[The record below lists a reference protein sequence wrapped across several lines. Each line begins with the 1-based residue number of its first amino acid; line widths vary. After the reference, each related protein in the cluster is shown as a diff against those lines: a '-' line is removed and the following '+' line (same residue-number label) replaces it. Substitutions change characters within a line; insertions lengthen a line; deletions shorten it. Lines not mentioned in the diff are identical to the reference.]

1 MTSKTKKSPSSSAEQ
16 LELKRNTAKQQIYS
30 YVRKKWLTETPEE
43 AVRQGYLLTLVNEYG
58 YTLEQIEEE
67 VNVAGRGSGKARA
80 DYLIYRT
87 AKAKTDGEHP
97 LIVVECKAENVAVD
111 QATYE
116 QGSNY
121 AQYSHAQF
129 FVCHNQR
136 DTKVFKVDQTKR
148 APNFAEVENIPS
160 NGATQ
165 QEIDRLM
172 SELVTLDGKTFA
184 GILHECHNI
193 IRNREHLDPAAAFDE
208 IAKVLFVKIGQERRM
223 KSGRS
228 TKNLFT
234 AQELV
239 EDKVKFDEPINNLF
253 SQTKKDYK
261 ADQIFAKDEKIN
273 LRHETAVAIVKK
285 LERYNLSDTTD
296 DVKGIAFERFLGRTF
311 RGDIGQYFTPRP
323 IVDFMVQLL
332 DPQPGEVICD
342 PASGSGGFLIRAF
355 QHVRHQILKETDVQY
370 ETFKKQVEADN
381 TLSKEDAA
389 RQLTQKYTE
398 LQADLQ
404 QDKEGSRMW
413 LLSNRSIYGT
423 DANERMARTSKMNM
437 IMHGD
442 GHGGVHHHNG
452 LLNVNGIFENRFDLI
467 LTNPPFG
474 ASVEP
479 SDRITDTELDSD
491 VEREYEK
498 RYGQPYKEARAALK
512 AQEGNALAAL
522 YKIPFLNTT
531 QGQTRTLAKI
541 KTELIFIE
549 RCLNLLKPGGR
560 MGILLPEGVFNNSRD
575 TAIREFVED
584 QAQLLAVISLPQDTF
599 VAAGAS
605 VKSSLL
611 FARKRTTTEQ
621 TLYDSAKTQAHT
633 DAKTKDDANP
643 EVKTERQRLQTEI
656 AGYDTE
662 RTKQAALGRDKAQP
676 QAVRDAAKEAE
687 RQANT
692 HVRAAKKQ
700 SDQYEKTRANAVAL
714 AARRLLKA
722 KLDYPIFMYDAQ
734 HVGMTSTGDV
744 DRNEL
749 VPGDLPEGV
758 PESALELYHQFQ
770 HNPELF
776 FA

>member
-1 MTSKTKKSPSSSAEQ
+1 MTSKAKKSPAPSAGQ
-16 LELKRNTAKQQIYS
+16 IELRRNPTQQKIYS
-30 YVRKKWLTETPEE
+30 HVRRKWLTETPEE
-43 AVRQGYLLTLVNEYG
+43 AVRQEYLLTLVNEYG

-67 VNVAGRGSGKARA
+67 VNVAGRGSGNARA

-97 LIVVECKAENVAVD
+97 LIVVECKAENVPVN

-148 APNFAEVENIPS
+148 APNFAEVENIPA

-165 QEIDRLM
+165 QEIERLM

-223 KSGRS
+223 KAGRS

-234 AQELV
+234 GQELV
-239 EDKVKFDEPINNLF
+239 EDRVKFDDPINNLF
-253 SQTKKDYK
+253 IQTKRDYK
-261 ADQIFAKDEKIN
+261 ADQIFSNDEKIN
-273 LRHETAVAIVKK
+273 LRHDTAVAIVKK

-332 DPQPGEVICD
+332 DPRPGEVICD

-355 QHVRHQILKETDVQY
+355 QHIRNQILKETDADY
-370 ETFKKQVEADN
+370 EAFRKQVEADK
-381 TLSKEDAA
+381 TLTKEDAA
-389 RQLTQKYTE
+389 RQLSQKYTE
-398 LQADLQ
+398 LQADLDQ
-404 QDKEGSRMW
+404 AKPGSRLW
-413 LLSNRSIYGT
+413 ILSNRSIYGT

-452 LLNVNGIFENRFDLI
+452 LLNVNGIFESRFDVI

-474 ASVEP
+474 ANVEP
-479 SDRITDTELDSD
+479 SDLVPNMELDAD
-491 VEREYEK
+491 IEKEYVK
-498 RYGQPYKEARAALK
+498 RYGKPYEEARAALK
-512 AQEGNALAAL
+512 TKEGASLASL
-522 YKIPFLNTT
+522 YDITFL
-531 QGQTRTLAKI
+531 GSRGAIKAVGKI

-549 RCLNLLKPGGR
+549 RCLKLLKPGGR
-560 MGILLPEGVFNNSRD
+560 LGILLPEGVFNNPKD
-575 TAIREFVED
+575 AAIREYVED
-584 QAQLLAVISLPQDTF
+584 QAQLLAVISLPEDTF
-599 VAAGAS
+599 VSAGAS

-611 FARKRTTTEQ
+611 FARKRTIDEQ
-621 TLYDSAKTQAHT
+621 TVYDTAKIQAHT
-633 DAKTKDDANP
+633 DAKAIDDENSD
-643 EVKTERQRLQTEI
+643 VKAERQRLQTEI
-656 AGYDTE
+656 TKHDTE
-662 RTKQAALGRDKAQP
+662 RASQAALARDKTQT
-676 QAVRDAAKEAE
+676 QTVRDAAKEAE

-692 HVRAAKKQ
+692 NLKNAQKQ
-700 SDQYEKTRANAVAL
+700 RDQYEKTRTDAVTV
-714 AARRLLKA
+714 AARKLLKTR
-722 KLDYPIFMYDAQ
+722 LDYPIFMYEAQ

-749 VPGDLPEGV
+749 VPGDLPEDV
-758 PESALELYHQFQ
+758 TESALELYRQFQ
-770 HNPELF
+770 QDPEPF
-776 FA
+776 FV